1 MFDTPGPLAGPFAQL
16 LTPVEGSEKGVVSG
30 CAGGESELDI
40 EFQARAVNETFE
52 AVGEVAGEVDAS
64 WTLTTDVEVVRC

>member
-1 MFDTPGPLAGPFAQL
+1 MFDTPGPLAGAFAHL
-16 LTPVEGSEKGVVSG
+16 LTPVEGSDQGVVSG

-40 EFQARAVNETFE
+40 EFQARAVNETSE
-52 AVGEVAGEVDAS
+52 AFANEVEAS

>member
-1 MFDTPGPLAGPFAQL
+1 MFDTPGPLDGPFAQL
-16 LTPVEGSEKGVVSG
+16 LTPVEGSEKGVESG

-40 EFQARAVNETFE
+40 EFQARAVDDTFE
-52 AVGEVAGEVDAS
+52 VFEEVAGALDAS